1 MAPNEGRGL
10 ARSGVLAGEGV
21 PLAHKPRC
29 TDMDS
34 TFATTGPFLGRAGRH
49 QPSVERTGAH
59 WTRPDPP
66 IYAALVADWQAR
78 GRIVPGLREAVRT
91 RPHHRSSSGAATV
104 PDGR

>member
-1 MAPNEGRGL
+1 
-10 ARSGVLAGEGV
+10 
-21 PLAHKPRC
+21 
-29 TDMDS
+29 MDS